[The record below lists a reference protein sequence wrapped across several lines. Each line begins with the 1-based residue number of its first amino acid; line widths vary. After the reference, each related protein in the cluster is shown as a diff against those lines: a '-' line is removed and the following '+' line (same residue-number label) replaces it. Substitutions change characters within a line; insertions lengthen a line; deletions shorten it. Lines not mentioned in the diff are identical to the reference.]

1 MPSSSTLGAPRAE
14 PTAPRFCVSST
25 AAGPAPAGVTCLHAV
40 APAQELFM
48 TLGPCHLWE
57 GQIKGKARAV
67 GPGAGQDVPEEVALR
82 AENWGWCREERSI

>member
-1 MPSSSTLGAPRAE
+1 
-14 PTAPRFCVSST
+14 
-25 AAGPAPAGVTCLHAV
+25 
-40 APAQELFM
+40 M